1 MRPNERVL
9 SRANQ
14 SQIHPAALIPNYR
27 PFGIFRLF
35 LAMLVVPSH
44 MGNVAPDPTG
54 YYLRPVEPGTIAV
67 YMFFVASGFIITEAV
82 HRFYSQR
89 PAAFLLNRWIRLLPL
104 VLLALILNA
113 TIWALLIASG
123 DHLFL
128 RAMKIVGI
136 GALRLLPFT
145 KSIPLEFEPLPI
157 SWTLRVELIFYTFC
171 FLGILI
177 SPVVRLERNRHA
189 VVIAIM
195 AILLS
200 LFFCDQTRAAPS
212 LLRFIPY
219 FMTGAAAYFVADK
232 TYSRLG
238 VACLMVSLVGLGV
251 EQFNTP
257 VNHPALGHA
266 RNRDLQIFIF
276 LVLLSAFFW
285 LSVWQVSQRVAA
297 LDRLAGELSYPLY
310 IGHYTAFV
318 ICAGVGRVSWPWSA
332 GYLLIAAA
340 MMFSLWFIAERP
352 LVLLREKVRG
362 IPLLARGERQQE
374 GLFKYWRR
382 SAHP

>member
-1 MRPNERVL
+1 
-9 SRANQ
+9 
-14 SQIHPAALIPNYR
+14 
-27 PFGIFRLF
+27 
-35 LAMLVVPSH
+35 

-54 YYLRPVEPGTIAV
+54 YYLRPIEPGTIAV

-89 PAAFLLNRWIRLLPL
+89 PAAFLLNRWIRILPL
-104 VLLALILNA
+104 VLLALTLNA
-113 TIWALLIASG
+113 MLWALLIASG

-128 RAMKIVGI
+128 RVMKIVCI

-157 SWTLRVELIFYTFC
+157 SWTLRVELVFYIFC
-171 FLGILI
+171 FAVLLI
-177 SPVVRLERNRHA
+177 SPVINLGRYRHA
-189 VVIAIM
+189 VITAVMTTLFA
-195 AILLS
+195 
-200 LFFCDQTRAAPS
+200 LFFFDQARASPS

-219 FMTGAAAYFVADK
+219 FTTGAASYFVASK
-232 TYSRLG
+232 TYSRIALP
-238 VACLMVSLVGLGV
+238 CLMISLVGLGV

-285 LSVWQVSQRVAA
+285 LSVLRVSQRLAA
-297 LDRLAGELSYPLY
+297 VDRLIGELSYPLY

-332 GYLLIAAA
+332 GFLLIAAG
-340 MMFSLWFIAERP
+340 MTFSLWFIAERP
-352 LVLLREKVRG
+352 LALLRERVRG
-362 IPLLARGERQQE
+362 ISLLARRE
-374 GLFKYWRR
+374 G
-382 SAHP
+382 H